1 MITVSVK
8 FDPCALNNHKP
19 VKAKTGLA
27 GLIGLVYCECC
38 GEALP
43 PSETITVGGI
53 DFEKKDWWES

>member
-27 GLIGLVYCECC
+27 GLIGLVYCERC

-53 DFEKKDWWES
+53 DRTENKMWKR

>member
-27 GLIGLVYCECC
+27 GLLGLVYCERCS
-38 GEALP
+38 EALP

-53 DFEKKDWWES
+53 DCEKKDWWKS